1 MFKNREEAG
10 IKLAQKLS
18 SYNKKAGVLVLGI
31 PRGGVVTGYVVAKML
46 KVPFGVLVTRKI
58 GAPNQPELAVG
69 AVGPGEV
76 AVLDK
81 NLIKHLSVN
90 AAWLKEE
97 IKRFGQG
104 KKYDF
109 KGKEVLLID
118 DGIATGSTAEAAIK
132 YLKKVGA
139 KRVILAVP
147 VGPSDTIR
155 RLNKL
160 TDGVVILESPKVFS
174 AVGQFY
180 QNFPQ
185 VTDEE
190 VMQLLGS

>member
-1 MFKNREEAG
+1 M
-10 IKLAQKLS
+10 
-18 SYNKKAGVLVLGI
+18 
-31 PRGGVVTGYVVAKML
+31 VTGYVVAKML

-97 IKRFGQG
+97 IKREKKEVRERIKRFGQG